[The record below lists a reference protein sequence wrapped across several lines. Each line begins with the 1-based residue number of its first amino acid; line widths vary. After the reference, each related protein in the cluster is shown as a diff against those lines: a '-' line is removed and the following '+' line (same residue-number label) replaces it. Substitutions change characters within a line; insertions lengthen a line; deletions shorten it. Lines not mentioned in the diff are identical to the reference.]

1 MNIKHRPIFNT
12 ERVCKLYSEKDGVPV
27 TYVCTTALGDGTQ
40 AVDVFYRETPHPE
53 FGNRYFGLFY
63 VDRYSTW
70 EEISITNADRVED
83 LTFDMI
89 EVDGQWHYSQH
100 RHDFYSVGGTSI
112 DGGRAYIRL
121 VGDIN
126 VPRTTLKV
134 WNGEF
139 VMVPVFEEGMAN
151 ETT

>member
-121 VGDIN
+121 VGDIH

-151 ETT
+151 ETF